1 MKTIRNER
9 GITLIEVLAAM
20 AILSIIL
27 ISIMNFFPQ
36 MGMINNHN
44 KEKAQAINT
53 AKLLLNEWKLDSNLI
68 AALKKE
74 EPQPADWP
82 GTIPTEDI
90 DGDGDEFYL
99 FTTENPRAEIKIW
112 KEPPNN
118 AVVEVPAHEIQIR
131 ILNDTGKPISETY
144 GYIVVK

>member
-1 MKTIRNER
+1 VKTIRNEK

-44 KEKAQAINT
+44 KEKTQAINT
-53 AKLLLNEWKLDSNLI
+53 AKLLLNEWKLDSDLI

-74 EPQPADWP
+74 EPQPGDWP
-82 GTIPTEDI
+82 GTIPTKDV
-90 DGDGDEFYL
+90 DDDGDEFYL
-99 FTTENPRAEIKIW
+99 FTTDDPKAEIKIW
-112 KEPPNN
+112 KKPPSN
-118 AVVEVPAHEIQIR
+118 AGTQVPAHEIQIK

-144 GYIVVK
+144 GYLVVK